1 MKKSDCFY
9 LGKIVRPYSFKG
21 ELLIKLDTDEPEI
34 YSNLDAL
41 FIEIRKSLVP
51 YFIQSSRLH
60 KSDLLRV
67 KFEDIDD
74 EEDALRHLKC
84 DVYLP
89 LTALPKLEGNQFY
102 YHEII
107 GFKITDLAY
116 GEEILA

>member
-1 MKKSDCFY
+1 M
-9 LGKIVRPYSFKG
+9 
-21 ELLIKLDTDEPEI
+21 
-34 YSNLDAL
+34 
-41 FIEIRKSLVP
+41 RKSLVP

-89 LTALPKLEGNQFY
+89 LSALPKLEGNQFY

-116 GEEILA
+116 GDIGVITSVNENSAQPLFEIEFKDKQILIPISDQFIET